1 MKKLLATLLI
11 ILSTASAEATLLE
24 AKPFRD
30 LMAVVQSTDLKYT
43 ETGMAFGFNTIKSC
57 VYTSD
62 TLIVI
67 KNYCFPKRNYPA
79 KGYTIISP
87 KFGLIDLY
95 HEQLDETLLK
105 RDVRIDVFPEPLTPY
120 VKGSLKNLTLVEIN
134 KILEATH
141 YKYGPACWSTNFS
154 FYSETAEAKCNVAT
168 ADVVDFELWATETQT
183 LTADQKAWLT
193 LIDQLEAQFKE

>member
-30 LMAVVQSTDLKYT
+30 LLQVIQTTDLKYT
-43 ETGMAFGFNTIKSC
+43 ETGMAFGYNTIKSC

-62 TLIVI
+62 SLIVI

-79 KGYTIISP
+79 KGYTFISP

-95 HEQLDETLLK
+95 HEQLDVDLLK
-105 RDVRIDVFPEPLTPY
+105 RDVRLEVFPEPLAPF
-120 VKGSLKNLTLVEIN
+120 VKGSLKNLTLADIN
-134 KILEATH
+134 KIIETTH
-141 YKYGPACWSTNFS
+141 YKYGPSCWSTNYS
-154 FYSETAEAKCNVAT
+154 FYTNKEEAKCNVPT
-168 ADVVDFELWATETQT
+168 ADVVDFDLWATETQT

-193 LIDQLEAQFKE
+193 LIDQLESQFKE